1 MLGSWANYQKELKME
16 HEIEIGNMEKNEK
29 LFMEKMGFPRDS
41 EGLDLTDNQL
51 VNFLLLCHQEMII
64 PEENDEEETMDEGE
78 GKVKVKV
85 MKVSGSDMRNAMDE
99 ILGHG
104 SPKIMEGQMA
114 MQNIPKDMGA
124 LGNMEASGQQDGI
137 QKIMDN
143 FELDD
148 YNTPYTFL
156 DAYRRNGGNI
166 LEAIVPLQDAFQLDR
181 DQAIPIIDQYVRQ
194 FSGS

>member
-1 MLGSWANYQKELKME
+1 ME

-104 SPKIMEGQMA
+104 SPKIMEG
-114 MQNIPKDMGA
+114 
-124 LGNMEASGQQDGI
+124 
-137 QKIMDN
+137 
-143 FELDD
+143 
-148 YNTPYTFL
+148 
-156 DAYRRNGGNI
+156 
-166 LEAIVPLQDAFQLDR
+166 
-181 DQAIPIIDQYVRQ
+181 
-194 FSGS
+194 

>member
-1 MLGSWANYQKELKME
+1 
-16 HEIEIGNMEKNEK
+16 
-29 LFMEKMGFPRDS
+29 
-41 EGLDLTDNQL
+41 
-51 VNFLLLCHQEMII
+51 
-64 PEENDEEETMDEGE
+64 
-78 GKVKVKV
+78 
-85 MKVSGSDMRNAMDE
+85 
-99 ILGHG
+99 
-104 SPKIMEGQMA
+104 MA

-166 LEAIVPLQDAFQLDR
+166 LEAIVPLQDAFLLDR

>member
-1 MLGSWANYQKELKME
+1 
-16 HEIEIGNMEKNEK
+16 
-29 LFMEKMGFPRDS
+29 
-41 EGLDLTDNQL
+41 
-51 VNFLLLCHQEMII
+51 
-64 PEENDEEETMDEGE
+64 
-78 GKVKVKV
+78 
-85 MKVSGSDMRNAMDE
+85 
-99 ILGHG
+99 
-104 SPKIMEGQMA
+104 MA

-181 DQAIPIIDQYVRQ
+181 EQAIPIIDQYVKQ

>member
-1 MLGSWANYQKELKME
+1 
-16 HEIEIGNMEKNEK
+16 
-29 LFMEKMGFPRDS
+29 
-41 EGLDLTDNQL
+41 
-51 VNFLLLCHQEMII
+51 
-64 PEENDEEETMDEGE
+64 
-78 GKVKVKV
+78 
-85 MKVSGSDMRNAMDE
+85 
-99 ILGHG
+99 
-104 SPKIMEGQMA
+104 MA

-148 YNTPYTFL
+148 YNTPFTFL
-156 DAYRRNGGNI
+156 DAWRRNGGNI
-166 LEAIVPLQDAFQLDR
+166 LEAIVPLQDNFLLDR

>member
-1 MLGSWANYQKELKME
+1 
-16 HEIEIGNMEKNEK
+16 
-29 LFMEKMGFPRDS
+29 
-41 EGLDLTDNQL
+41 
-51 VNFLLLCHQEMII
+51 
-64 PEENDEEETMDEGE
+64 
-78 GKVKVKV
+78 
-85 MKVSGSDMRNAMDE
+85 
-99 ILGHG
+99 
-104 SPKIMEGQMA
+104 MA

>member
-1 MLGSWANYQKELKME
+1 
-16 HEIEIGNMEKNEK
+16 
-29 LFMEKMGFPRDS
+29 
-41 EGLDLTDNQL
+41 
-51 VNFLLLCHQEMII
+51 
-64 PEENDEEETMDEGE
+64 
-78 GKVKVKV
+78 
-85 MKVSGSDMRNAMDE
+85 
-99 ILGHG
+99 
-104 SPKIMEGQMA
+104 MA

-194 FSGS
+194 RSGS

>member
-1 MLGSWANYQKELKME
+1 
-16 HEIEIGNMEKNEK
+16 
-29 LFMEKMGFPRDS
+29 
-41 EGLDLTDNQL
+41 
-51 VNFLLLCHQEMII
+51 
-64 PEENDEEETMDEGE
+64 
-78 GKVKVKV
+78 
-85 MKVSGSDMRNAMDE
+85 
-99 ILGHG
+99 
-104 SPKIMEGQMA
+104 MA

-181 DQAIPIIDQYVRQ
+181 DQAIPIIDQYVKQ